1 MKREFVS
8 FASFLTE
15 GLASPLTSMSVE
27 HMKTV
32 LKPHWGEHVKHIQ
45 SVHFHKLHHGT
56 DAHYHVISH
65 DEDEGTYMVHS
76 VHLSHHQTHGIRAD
90 HVGAMP
96 DSEHHSY
103 QEAKHEVETQTSC
116 CEDVRQQAV
125 TLARKAGATRDPV
138 RKAALKAAAETQKRA
153 AQHMQTAVI
162 EGVVTQTPKFKQ
174 GDVVH
179 VRLND
184 YTIAHGSVERVGEFG
199 YHVKFSEAKPASHY
213 TPEQVHASYEDAAK
227 QIKRVK
233 LKVPDEKVAGKK

>member
-1 MKREFVS
+1 MKREFIS

-27 HMKTV
+27 HMKKV
-32 LKPHWGEHVKHIQ
+32 LEPHWGEHVKHIQ

-96 DSEHHSY
+96 DSEHHS
-103 QEAKHEVETQTSC
+103 QAEAEHEV
-116 CEDVRQQAV
+116 
-125 TLARKAGATRDPV
+125 ARLNHV
-138 RKAALKAAAETQKRA
+138 SES
-153 AQHMQTAVI
+153 
-162 EGVVTQTPKFKQ
+162 VVMQTPKFKQ
-174 GDVVH
+174 GDQVH

-227 QIKRVK
+227 KMKRIK
-233 LKVPDEKVAGKK
+233 LKLPDETKKASK